1 MNIVHWARALI
12 RKGDV
17 VSIVDSIIIG
27 NAKIESIWRIAEV
40 AIQCVQQRAI
50 SRPKMQEV
58 ILAIQEAIKIEK
70 GTDSSQKLSASGS
83 SKAQS
88 SRKTL
93 LTSFLEI
100 ESPDLSNG
108 CLVPAAR

>member
-1 MNIVHWARALI
+1 MQGRSLI

-17 VSIVDSIIIG
+17 MSMIDPFLVG
-27 NAKIESIWRIAEV
+27 NVKIESIWRIAEV
-40 AIQCVQQRAI
+40 AIQCVEQYGT
-50 SRPKMQEV
+50 SRPRMQEI
-58 ILAIQEAIKIEK
+58 ILAIQDAIKIEK
-70 GTDSSQKLSASGS
+70 GTEGNQKMSSSGS

-100 ESPDLSNG
+100 ESPDLSNAS
-108 CLVPAAR
+108 LYPSAR